1 MRYTAPFI
9 LRMTKRV
16 FSFDVDIAI
25 FGGGIGGLWLLN
37 RLRARGY
44 NAVLFETHELGGGQS
59 INSQGMIHGGI
70 KYALGGALTGSSE
83 AIADMPDHWRR
94 CLRGEGDVDLRNVNV
109 LSEHFYLWSTENL
122 TSRLTSFFASKMTR
136 GRVEN
141 IAKADAH
148 PIFRDPAFRGNLY
161 KLIDVVLDVPSLIAK
176 LSANTRGFIYHID
189 ENNIVFEKNDD
200 GTVAGVSAY
209 CGEQAIRCHAQRF
222 IFSAGAG
229 NEGLLEKIGASKP
242 AMQLRPLHQ
251 GLMKHRYPHPLY
263 AHCTGGNASPRLTIS
278 SHPLRDGNWVWY
290 LGGDLAT
297 EGVDLSESQ
306 LIEVAQNEVRS
317 LFPWVDF
324 GTTEWATLRIDR
336 AEPKQKG
343 LVKPDKAFAAFAEN
357 SANVI
362 VAWPTKL
369 TLAPN
374 MADAVEELLAIK
386 PQAGALPEQCK
397 ALPSPPLAKP
407 CWEKLF

>member
-1 MRYTAPFI
+1 
-9 LRMTKRV
+9 
-16 FSFDVDIAI
+16 
-25 FGGGIGGLWLLN
+25 
-37 RLRARGY
+37 
-44 NAVLFETHELGGGQS
+44 
-59 INSQGMIHGGI
+59 
-70 KYALGGALTGSSE
+70 
-83 AIADMPDHWRR
+83 
-94 CLRGEGDVDLRNVNV
+94 
-109 LSEHFYLWSTENL
+109 
-122 TSRLTSFFASKMTR
+122 
-136 GRVEN
+136 
-141 IAKADAH
+141 
-148 PIFRDPAFRGNLY
+148 
-161 KLIDVVLDVPSLIAK
+161 
-176 LSANTRGFIYHID
+176 
-189 ENNIVFEKNDD
+189 
-200 GTVAGVSAY
+200 
-209 CGEQAIRCHAQRF
+209 
-222 IFSAGAG
+222 
-229 NEGLLEKIGASKP
+229 
-242 AMQLRPLHQ
+242 
-251 GLMKHRYPHPLY
+251 
-263 AHCTGGNASPRLTIS
+263 
-278 SHPLRDGNWVWY
+278 VWY